1 VITLMVC
8 AAVPTVT
15 VVFPDTPPVV
25 AVTVIVVPVVAVPA
39 VNVAVATPVLP
50 VVACVI
56 ARSPAEAVKAT
67 VTPDTK
73 LLFLSFAVAVMVA
86 LLLPSEAICAT
97 LDTTVTVVTPFVVVV
112 PVVVV
117 VVVVVVMPL
126 SASELPPHADKS
138 TLHNT
143 AVINNTLRILVL
155 IPLFAARQRLPLI
168 KI

>member
-1 VITLMVC
+1 
-8 AAVPTVT
+8 VPTVT

-86 LLLPSEAICAT
+86 LLLPSDAICAE
-97 LDTTVTVVTPFVVVV
+97 LDTTVTVVTPFAVVV
-112 PVVVV
+112 PVPVVPV
-117 VVVVVVMPL
+117 VLVVLVVMPL
-126 SASELPPHADKS
+126 SASELPPHAAKN

-143 AVINNTLRILVL
+143 AVVNNTLRILVL